1 MNNKKIGLYLTVTA
15 AEKRRIKKNA
25 ALCGL
30 KQSEYIRQRAL
41 GYAPKAVPPDAFYHF
56 CEKVDALCEKPFSP
70 QVNEK
75 ALSLLEKMESIYIT
89 SDKEVVQEWQPPVS
103 GP

>member
-1 MNNKKIGLYLTVTA
+1 MNNKKIGLYFTVTA

-30 KQSEYIRQRAL
+30 KQSEYIRGRAL
-41 GYAPKAVPPDAFYHF
+41 GYAPKAVPPDAFYLF
-56 CEKVDALCEKPFSP
+56 CEKVDALCEEPFSP

-75 ALSLLEKMESIYIT
+75 ALSLLEEMESIFIT
-89 SDKEVVQEWQPPVS
+89 S
-103 GP
+103 

>member
-1 MNNKKIGLYLTVTA
+1 MNNKKIGLYFTVTA
-15 AEKRRIKKNA
+15 AEKRRIKKNV

-30 KQSEYIRQRAL
+30 KQSEYIRGRAL

-56 CEKVDALCEKPFSP
+56 CEKVDALCEEPFSS

-75 ALSLLEKMESIYIT
+75 ALSLLEEMESSYIT
-89 SDKEVVQEWQPPVS
+89 SEKEALLEWQPPVS

>member
-1 MNNKKIGLYLTVTA
+1 MIPLPGA
-15 AEKRRIKKNA
+15 APEKRRIKKNA
-25 ALCGL
+25 ALCVL
-30 KQSEYIRQRAL
+30 KQSEYIRGRAL

-56 CEKVDALCEKPFSP
+56 CEKVDALCEEPFSS

-89 SDKEVVQEWQPPVS
+89 SEKEAVQEWQPPVS

>member
-30 KQSEYIRQRAL
+30 KQSEYIRGRAL

-70 QVNEK
+70 QVNEN
-75 ALSLLEKMESIYIT
+75 ARSLLEKMESIYIT
-89 SDKEVVQEWQPPVS
+89 SDKEVVQECQPPAS

>member
-30 KQSEYIRQRAL
+30 KQSEYIRGRAL

-56 CEKVDALCEKPFSP
+56 CEKVDALCEKPFS
-70 QVNEK
+70 
-75 ALSLLEKMESIYIT
+75 
-89 SDKEVVQEWQPPVS
+89 
-103 GP
+103 

>member
-1 MNNKKIGLYLTVTA
+1 M
-15 AEKRRIKKNA
+15 
-25 ALCGL
+25 
-30 KQSEYIRQRAL
+30 

-56 CEKVDALCEKPFSP
+56 CEKVDALCEEPFSP

-75 ALSLLEKMESIYIT
+75 ALSLLEEMESIYIT
-89 SDKEVVQEWQPPVS
+89 SEKEAVQEWQPPVS

>member
-1 MNNKKIGLYLTVTA
+1 MNNKKIGLYFTVTA

-25 ALCGL
+25 TLCGL
-30 KQSEYIRQRAL
+30 KQSEYIRGRAL
-41 GYAPKAVPPDAFYHF
+41 GYAPKAVPPNAFYHF

-89 SDKEVVQEWQPPVS
+89 TDKEVVQEWQPPAFGS
-103 GP
+103 